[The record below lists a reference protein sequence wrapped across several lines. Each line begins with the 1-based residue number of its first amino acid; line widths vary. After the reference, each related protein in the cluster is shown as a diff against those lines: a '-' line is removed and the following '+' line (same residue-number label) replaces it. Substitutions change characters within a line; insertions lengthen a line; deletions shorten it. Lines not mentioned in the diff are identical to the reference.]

1 MNSNSVLY
9 EGDGRIHTMPSTDHP
24 EDGHYVTA
32 ELQAW
37 TRRIDAV
44 WNVFQSI
51 AEWFDRLATDARYR
65 QVERQLSRTTGRA
78 DVERRLRELERGNR
92 FPA

>member
-9 EGDGRIHTMPSTDHP
+9 EGDSSIHVMPSATHS
-24 EDGHYVTA
+24 DGDIITA

-44 WNVFQSI
+44 WNAYHFI
-51 AEWFDRLATDARYR
+51 AGRFDHRAATTHHRR
-65 QVERQLSRTTGRA
+65 SERKLIRTSGFANLKHRHS
-78 DVERRLRELERGNR
+78 
-92 FPA
+92 

>member
-1 MNSNSVLY
+1 MNSTRILY
-9 EGDGRIHTMPSTDHP
+9 EGDSSIHVMPSTTHP
-24 EDGHYVTA
+24 GGEHITA

-44 WNVFQSI
+44 WNAFGSI
-51 AEWFDRLATDARYR
+51 AAWFDRRATDARQR
-65 QVERQLSRTTGRA
+65 QVERQLGRTTGLA
-78 DVERRLRELERGNR
+78 EFERRLRELERGKH